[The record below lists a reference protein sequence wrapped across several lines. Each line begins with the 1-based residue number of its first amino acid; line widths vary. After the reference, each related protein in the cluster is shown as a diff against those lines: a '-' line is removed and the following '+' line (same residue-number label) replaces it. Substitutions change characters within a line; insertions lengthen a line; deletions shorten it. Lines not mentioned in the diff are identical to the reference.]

1 MVFPGGAV
9 VKNPSANAG
18 DTGNIGFDP
27 WVRMIPWRKTWQPTP
42 GFLPGKLHGQRSLVG
57 YSLRGCKESDTTKAT
72 SHLYMSIP
80 SSRFIPPLL
89 PFLVS
94 IRLFSMSVFL
104 FLFCKDHL
112 YHFSRFHL
120 CANIQRFF
128 SDLFDSVWQSLG
140 PSLSLQMTQFHPFS
154 MVE

>member
-1 MVFPGGAV
+1 MVFPGGTV
-9 VKNPSANAG
+9 VKNPSAHAG
-18 DTGNIGFDP
+18 DTGNIWFDP
-27 WVRMIPWRKTWQPTP
+27 WVRMITWRRAWQPTP
-42 GFLPGKLHGQRSLVG
+42 VFLPGKSHGQRSLVG
-57 YSLRGCKESDTTKAT
+57 YSLWGHKESDMAKAT
-72 SHLYMSIP
+72 SHVCMSIP
-80 SSRFIPPLL
+80 ISQFIPPLL

-94 IRLFSMSVFL
+94 IHLFSMSVFL

-120 CANIQRFF
+120 CANTQHFF

-140 PSLSLQMTQFHPFS
+140 PSLSLQMTQFHSFS